1 MFHLFPDFYC
11 FTHND
16 KCLHAALEKLL
27 GCGVDTISALRDV
40 AQWFPVC
47 ISVGH
52 VGRADFSRHSLP
64 LGTVWTIILTIYEIA
79 SYVLIC
85 VSLIIAHNKL

>member
-11 FTHND
+11 FTNND

-40 AQWFPVC
+40 AQWFP
-47 ISVGH
+47 SVH
-52 VGRADFSRHSLP
+52 FCRSCREGRFFP
-64 LGTVWTIILTIYEIA
+64 TLTA
-79 SYVLIC
+79 TWHC
-85 VSLIIAHNKL
+85 VDYNFGYL